1 MTSKRL
7 EQGFAVT
14 GKAREAGKK
23 GAASRKRLMAE
34 RKARGEKQWDGG
46 FKKGDPITL
55 LRSKLAIQERW
66 RRYYEERA
74 KELEALTES
83 LVPDDVDERFQEA
96 KRNYEAIVSKVKSS
110 EKTVSMLL
118 QKIEIAEK
126 IESKIVFGTPSS
138 YDETN
143 EAASKDQKDQA

>member
-1 MTSKRL
+1 MKRL
-7 EQGFAVT
+7 DQGFAVT

-34 RKARGEKQWDGG
+34 RKARGEKQWNGG
-46 FKKGDPITL
+46 FKKGDPITI

-83 LVPDDVDERFQEA
+83 LVPDDVSERFEEA
-96 KRNYEAIVSKVKSS
+96 RKSYEAIVSKVRSS
-110 EKTVSMLL
+110 ERAVSVLL
-118 QKIEIAEK
+118 QKIELAEK
-126 IESKIVFGTPSS
+126 VESKIVFGTPSS
-138 YDETN
+138 YDGTD
-143 EAASKDQKDQA
+143 EAASEDQKGKA